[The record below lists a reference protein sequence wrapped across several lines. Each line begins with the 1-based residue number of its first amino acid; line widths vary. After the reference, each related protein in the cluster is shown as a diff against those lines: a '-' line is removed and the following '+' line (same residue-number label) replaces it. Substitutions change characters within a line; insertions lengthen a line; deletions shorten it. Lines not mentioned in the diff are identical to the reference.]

1 MEKALSNVKS
11 ELSIEYLLRHDFLS
25 CLASCCWHRSRRT
38 DGRRTFGICVASFTV
53 PPKRPQAHEM
63 DGHELMAYAILL
75 SYFLLIFLS
84 FGLVFRS
91 LVAGIQLDKL
101 FNGRPFFFLR
111 SSIGALLCTW
121 YCELYANRFSTDF
134 LCPVMI
140 QFMNVRNTQTPNPRL
155 TTDHVASGHT
165 MILQHI
171 IHQAVS
177 VNG

>member
-1 MEKALSNVKS
+1 MSKCDLKCLYQVISCVTTF
-11 ELSIEYLLRHDFLS
+11 YLLSAL
-25 CLASCCWHRSRRT
+25 LVAATTIRT
-38 DGRRTFGICVASFTV
+38 LPFGIYFYLCCFIY
-53 PPKRPQAHEM
+53 RPSAHKTPSTLKEM
-63 DGHELMAYAILL
+63 DGQELIAYAILL

-121 YCELYANRFSTDF
+121 YCELYVIGFSTDF

-140 QFMNVRNTQTPNPRL
+140 QFMNVRDKRTPIRDN
-155 TTDHVASGHT
+155 
-165 MILQHI
+165 
-171 IHQAVS
+171 
-177 VNG
+177 N